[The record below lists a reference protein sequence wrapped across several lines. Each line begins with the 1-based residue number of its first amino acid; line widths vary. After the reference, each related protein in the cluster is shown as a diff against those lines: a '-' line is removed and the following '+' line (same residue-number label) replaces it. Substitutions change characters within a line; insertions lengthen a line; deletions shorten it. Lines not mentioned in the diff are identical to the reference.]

1 METAKEKELPNL
13 LLPNQRKSM
22 TTFYEQQINRLQ
34 EELVTAEE
42 ALEIEREEVAKFQEK
57 SEEWSKRQK
66 QELLDKIKSLE
77 EKIKQLE
84 EENKLLKGQ
93 QNGQAAQIEVKE
105 TKKWSWLKLRK

>member
-22 TTFYEQQINRLQ
+22 TTFYEWQINRLQ

-57 SEEWSKRQK
+57 
-66 QELLDKIKSLE
+66 
-77 EKIKQLE
+77 
-84 EENKLLKGQ
+84 
-93 QNGQAAQIEVKE
+93 V
-105 TKKWSWLKLRK
+105 